1 MTNTKEIAGGT
12 LISPEARG
20 ERRGGRLPLSF
31 AQQRLWFLDQ
41 LEPGGNEYLIRVALR
56 LTGTVDVAA
65 LEEALSGLV
74 ARHEVL
80 RTRFAADETG
90 QPYGVIDPAAPV
102 AVRVVDLA
110 GRDPDLVTAEVNAA
124 AGAPFDLAEGRLL
137 RTVLVR
143 TAPAEAILVICLH
156 HIVFD
161 GWSEVVFAGELR
173 ALYTAATGGPPAA
186 LPALPVQYGDYA
198 VRQHERLTGERLR
211 AQLDYWRDRLAGLQP
226 LQLPTDRP
234 RRAARSTGGDAVAFA
249 IPADTLVALRAV
261 AARSRVSLFMA
272 LLAGFQVMLSRYS
285 GQDDIAVGTP
295 ITGRDHTETE
305 NLIGLFVN
313 SLVLRTDLSGDP
325 TFTGLLQRVKDT
337 ALGAYSHQDLPFER
351 LVEELAP
358 QRDLSRN
365 PLFETM
371 LVLQTTPGSKIWK
384 LPGLDIQHV
393 PLRATDS
400 QVDLTFD
407 LTQQDDRSAK
417 GFVYYSSD
425 LFDRATVER
434 MAGHFRT
441 LLERL
446 AAHPEEPLSRID
458 MLTEAERRR
467 ILVEWNDTRR
477 PLPDRR
483 TLHELVTEQAM
494 ARPDAPAV
502 VCGDRTLTYGLL
514 NARANRLAHHL
525 RARGVGR
532 EVLVGVFLDRSPDL
546 VVALL
551 AIMKAGGAYVPL
563 DPELPAERLA
573 YLLDDT
579 AARLVITQEALAG
592 RLPDG
597 TGHLLIDTQWPA
609 VAACPDTDPPPLAG
623 PRDLA
628 YAIYTSGS
636 TGRPKGVMVEHQ
648 GVVAYLAGMQDAFPI
663 RAGESF
669 LQATPLTFDVSAYE
683 IFWPLWQGGTVVLV
697 PGTDRLDMAL
707 VGSLMR
713 RHDVV
718 GLHFVPSLMDL
729 FVAQVDPADC
739 TGLRYAFCSGEALQE
754 VLVRRFAD
762 RFGGDLINLY
772 GATEVSVATT
782 YWHAAP
788 DAPVLAGR
796 PMSNQTVYV
805 LDGSLRPVPV
815 GAVGEV
821 YLGGR
826 CVGRGYLNR
835 PGLTA
840 ERFPAD
846 PFTAEP
852 GDRMYKTGDLGRFT
866 ADGDLDLL
874 GRIDGQVKLRG
885 VRIEPGEIE
894 AVLSAHPGVA
904 ACAVVVWEDG
914 AHDKH
919 LVAYCVPVPGGPD
932 AGEPDVASFREL
944 CRTELPPALVPAVFV
959 TLPAL
964 PLNTNSKVDR
974 KRLPAP
980 DLADLA
986 PAAAHVPP
994 SDEIEQALAEVW
1006 ADLLGLDRV
1015 GVHDNF
1021 FEVGGHSLRAVQLVN
1036 QVERLTGIRI
1046 SLRDLF
1052 VSPSIAGIKTQLL
1065 ALLDAQE

>member
-1 MTNTKEIAGGT
+1 MTNTSAIADGV
-12 LISPEARG
+12 LISPEDGG
-20 ERRGGRLPLSF
+20 ERREERLPLSF

-56 LTGTVDVAA
+56 LTGTLDLAV
-65 LEEALSGLV
+65 LEEALSRLV

-80 RTRFAADETG
+80 RTRFAADESG
-90 QPYGVIDPAAPV
+90 QPYGVIDPPAPV
-102 AVRVVDLA
+102 VVRVADLT
-110 GRDPDLVTAEVNAA
+110 GQGQDRVTAEVDTA
-124 AGAPFDLAEGRLL
+124 AGAPFDLAGGHLL

-173 ALYTAATGGPPAA
+173 ALYTAVTSGVPAT
-186 LPALPVQYGDYA
+186 LPALPVRYADYA
-198 VRQHERLTGERLR
+198 ARQHRRLTGERLQT
-211 AQLDYWRDRLAGLQP
+211 QLDYWRGRLAGLQP

-234 RRAARSTGGDAVAFA
+234 RRAARSSGGDAVTFD
-249 IPADTLVALRAV
+249 IPADTLIALRAV

-272 LLAGFQVMLSRYS
+272 LLAGFQVMLARYS

-325 TFTGLLQRVKDT
+325 AFTELLQRVKDT

-384 LPGLDIQHV
+384 LPGLDIHHV
-393 PLRATDS
+393 PLRATGS

-441 LLERL
+441 LLDRL
-446 AAHPEEPLSRID
+446 AAQPTTPLSQVG

-467 ILVEWNDTRR
+467 ILLEWNDTER
-477 PLPDRR
+477 PLPARR
-483 TLHELVTEQAM
+483 TLHDLVAGQAA
-494 ARPDAPAV
+494 ARPDEPAV
-502 VCGDRTLTYGLL
+502 VCGDQALTYGQL

-525 RARGVGR
+525 RARGVGP
-532 EVLVGVFLDRSPDL
+532 EVLVGVFLDRGLDL

-563 DPELPAERLA
+563 DPEHPAERLA
-573 YLLDDT
+573 YMLDDT
-579 AARLVITQEALAG
+579 AARLVITQDGLAG

-597 TGHLLIDTQWPA
+597 AGRLLIDTQWPE
-609 VAACPDTDPPPLAG
+609 VAACPATDPPPQAG
-623 PRDLA
+623 PRNLA

-697 PGTDRLDMAL
+697 PGADRLDMAH

-713 RHDVV
+713 RHHIV

-729 FVAQVDPADC
+729 FVAQADPADC
-739 TGLRYAFCSGEALQE
+739 TGLRYAFCSGEALRE

-772 GATEVSVATT
+772 GATEVSVDTT
-782 YWHAAP
+782 YWRASP

-840 ERFPAD
+840 DRFRVD
-846 PFTAEP
+846 PFTVDP
-852 GDRMYKTGDLGRFT
+852 GDRMYRTGDLGRFT

-894 AVLSAHPGVA
+894 AVLLAHPAVA

-914 AHDKH
+914 ARDKH
-919 LVAYCVPVPGGPD
+919 LVAYCVPV
-932 AGEPDVASFREL
+932 AEEPDTAALREL
-944 CRTELPPALVPAVFV
+944 CRNALPPALVPAVFM

-974 KRLPAP
+974 KKLPPP
-980 DLADLA
+980 DLDDLA
-986 PAAAHVPP
+986 PTAAHVAPR
-994 SDEIEQALAEVW
+994 DEIEQALADVW
-1006 ADLLGLDRV
+1006 SDLLGLDRV

-1052 VSPSIAGIKTQLL
+1052 VSPSIVGIKTQLL